1 MVDPIRRSRR
11 DEQLRCYDLTSPDGA
26 ADPPRIRAPPN
37 GGIGHLRRL
46 RYLGRV
52 KFVFNRAIIIAI
64 ACGLAACAT
73 DNMIAATAPVGG
85 RFSDNGKL
93 TLHRGEPCTS
103 QIMFDFHPAGSRSV
117 VWLAAGAH
125 DSQKLTQAA
134 RQRRRVRISGVWRK
148 GRHPGCTYVDVIK
161 LAVETTWWNKIWKQ

>member
-1 MVDPIRRSRR
+1 MVDRSGGAGHV
-11 DEQLRCYDLTSPDGA
+11 EQLCCYDFASPGGA
-26 ADPPRIRAPPN
+26 ADPLRNRPPPKA
-37 GGIGHLRRL
+37 GIGHLRRL

-52 KFVFNRAIIIAI
+52 TFVFSPAIIIAI
-64 ACGLAACAT
+64 ASGLAACAT
-73 DNMIAATAPVGG
+73 DNMIAATAPVGS

-148 GRHPGCTYVDVIK
+148 GHHPGCTYVDVTK